1 MSQDDKVCRD
11 FLPGADPSR
20 CAWCGVKI
28 DEHATASA
36 ERAQEPVAWQ
46 PTEVELAEAKGM
58 QEVAKRI
65 RTLMS
70 TEIGEMENAVQDT
83 EASGRPAA
91 HLYGA
96 WQNLKHA
103 LATPSSDLARMQ
115 RLENALKVI
124 KGFVCGEK
132 NPNWANDAMTYYTR
146 GKLADLCDIALG
158 NAPESAIRSQYNQ
171 GADNMEE
178 HGIGWAIKQLGN
190 GSKVRRAGWNGKG
203 MWLLLVPSS
212 HVPLREG
219 TPYFAALNTG
229 KTGQSHVSIGAH
241 IDMYT
246 AQGVMQPGWLAS
258 QADLLATDWEIA
270 E

>member
-1 MSQDDKVCRD
+1 MVAGEHPRSPGNTRD
-11 FLPGADPSR
+11 EIELYLRDAYAAGCSAAQSR
-20 CAWCGVKI
+20 SLF
-28 DEHATASA
+28 TAMEYA
-36 ERAQEPVAWQ
+36 AREAPKLRAL
-46 PTEVELAEAKGM
+46 LA
-58 QEVAKRI
+58 
-65 RTLMS
+65 
-70 TEIGEMENAVQDT
+70 
-83 EASGRPAA
+83 
-91 HLYGA
+91 
-96 WQNLKHA
+96 
-103 LATPSSDLARMQ
+103 PSSDLARMQ